1 VKLRVSKPYYPTVN
15 TNSNGGFPE
24 FSFNDKAVLKGAT
37 GDDAT
42 NKKLAMDLINIVPN
56 PYYAYSTYEPD
67 RNDFRVRVTNLP
79 AQATVTIYTSNGILV
94 RRFTKSD
101 AAQTFV
107 EWDLRN
113 ANRIPIATGVYI
125 IHVNCPGVGEK
136 TLKWMGVMRPID
148 FTNF

>member
-1 VKLRVSKPYYPTVN
+1 MLTQL
-15 TNSNGGFPE
+15 TNQIEMIS
-24 FSFNDKAVLKGAT
+24 
-37 GDDAT
+37 
-42 NKKLAMDLINIVPN
+42 
-56 PYYAYSTYEPD
+56 
-67 RNDFRVRVTNLP
+67 
-79 AQATVTIYTSNGILV
+79 TVTIYTTNGILV

-136 TLKWMGVMRPID
+136 TLKWMGVMRPTD